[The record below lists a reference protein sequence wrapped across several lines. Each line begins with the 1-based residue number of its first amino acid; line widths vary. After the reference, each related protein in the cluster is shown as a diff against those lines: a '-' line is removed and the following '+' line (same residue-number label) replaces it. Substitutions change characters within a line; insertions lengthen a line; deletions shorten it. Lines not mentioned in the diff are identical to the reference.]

1 MTSDK
6 MHDFEQW
13 LEAARSEA
21 VPKVDVAERVLR
33 SIQSIERYS
42 ADDVVARR
50 FLAGC
55 LTIAVLSIAFFLL
68 TPDQEVPVEI
78 LQPFVTELP

>member
-6 MHDFEQW
+6 MQDFEQL

-21 VPKVDVAERVLR
+21 VPEVNVAERVLR
-33 SIQSIERYS
+33 SIRRIDRYS
-42 ADDVVARR
+42 ADDVIARS